1 MKAVKAIAW
10 IGIMHV
16 SLIAAPFAAGAQQT
30 GHWVA
35 AWGAAPHAL
44 IQFPGTPPPPGF
56 ENQTLRMIVRPTIGG
71 ERLRIQLSNVFGT
84 SGLKIGAAHVALLE
98 NSSKIVAGSDR
109 TLAFGAQPAVV
120 IPPGALIVSDAVDL
134 KVPALTEI
142 AISLFLPEPASI
154 STTHLVGQHETYVSG
169 PGDFTGSPEIAAV
182 KTVHSWYW
190 LAGVEI
196 WSSERTTALVTLGDS
211 ITDGFGSTAGQY
223 RDWPDQ
229 LASRLAS
236 SKGES
241 LAVINEGIGG
251 NRILHDGMGVNALAR
266 LDRDVLA
273 QAGVTQMILLEGV
286 NDVGWPHMKPPK
298 GMDPEII
305 KRMNVAAQDVTATDL
320 IVAMKQIIERAH
332 EHGIRIYGATILPY
346 EGADYYSE
354 PGESSREA
362 VNQWIRTSGAF
373 DGVIDFDLATRDPVN
388 PKHMRD
394 DLQIGDHLHPND
406 NGYKI
411 MADAIDLALLRAR
424 SN

>member
-1 MKAVKAIAW
+1 MLMRGIMMKAMKAIAW

-154 STTHLVGQHETYVSG
+154 STTHLVGQHETY
-169 PGDFTGSPEIAAV
+169 
-182 KTVHSWYW
+182 
-190 LAGVEI
+190 
-196 WSSERTTALVTLGDS
+196 
-211 ITDGFGSTAGQY
+211 
-223 RDWPDQ
+223 
-229 LASRLAS
+229 
-236 SKGES
+236 
-241 LAVINEGIGG
+241 
-251 NRILHDGMGVNALAR
+251 
-266 LDRDVLA
+266 
-273 QAGVTQMILLEGV
+273 
-286 NDVGWPHMKPPK
+286 
-298 GMDPEII
+298 
-305 KRMNVAAQDVTATDL
+305 
-320 IVAMKQIIERAH
+320 
-332 EHGIRIYGATILPY
+332 
-346 EGADYYSE
+346 
-354 PGESSREA
+354 
-362 VNQWIRTSGAF
+362 
-373 DGVIDFDLATRDPVN
+373 
-388 PKHMRD
+388 
-394 DLQIGDHLHPND
+394 
-406 NGYKI
+406 
-411 MADAIDLALLRAR
+411 
-424 SN
+424 